1 MVSSIFISTVVLS
14 VLFILVG
21 ALTLSRDPKSHINR
35 LFLFMCFCLAIW
47 LTSNHIAG
55 DTSVANSFSLA
66 ANRSTLLFGI
76 LSTLLILLFIR
87 NLIGIRSEIINK
99 LHVFV
104 NIVICFAC
112 FTPLIVKSVYIGN
125 DTVAIKFGILSGL
138 YFFMVALN
146 AILSIFYIVKGRKEA
161 TGALRSQLSIIL
173 LSFAIGLI
181 GIIIVNALLPFV
193 FSIYSMTDIGSFF
206 SLSFVLGISY
216 AIIRH
221 KLFDIRLA
229 VARTLG
235 YVLSIGVLAVTYG
248 IVAFIVIDKLIFN
261 ANSSSTLK
269 RAVFTMLAVVLATTY
284 SPLRQ
289 FFNKLTNKIFY
300 RDAYD
305 SQALLDSFN
314 RSLLTTID
322 LDKLLKTTANT
333 INEYIKSE
341 YLLFGIK
348 DFKGSPQRVVG
359 TLDIDFAQEDIEKVR
374 KITPL
379 MQAKSIIVDDL
390 PEDQANLKNLLIANG
405 ISALVRLT
413 DTPDKKKEGMGY
425 IVLGAK
431 KSGGRYSAQDIR
443 NLEIIADIL
452 VIAVQNSLRF
462 EEIQSFNKTLQEK
475 IDDATKKLRSANQR
489 LIELDQTKDDFISMA
504 SHQLRTPLT
513 SIKGYVSMV
522 IEGDA
527 GKVSKKQVELLDQ
540 AFVSAQRMVYLI
552 ADLLNV
558 SRLRTG
564 KFVIDPKQ
572 TNLTDII
579 EGEITQLIE
588 TAKGRNLKL
597 VYNKPKSFPVLM
609 LDEVKTRQVIMNFID
624 NAIYYTP
631 SGGHISVSLADLGE
645 SIEFIVTDDG
655 IGVPQAEQHQLFSKF
670 YRANN
675 AKKARPDGT
684 GLGLFMAKKVIV
696 AQGGSIIFKSAEN
709 KGSTFGFAFI
719 KKPLLPENF
728 KGVIK

>member
-1 MVSSIFISTVVLS
+1 MFSSIFISTIVLS
-14 VLFILVG
+14 VTFILVG
-21 ALTLSRDPKSHINR
+21 ALTLSRDPKSYINR

-47 LTSNHIAG
+47 LTSNYIAG
-55 DTSVANSFSLA
+55 DTSVTSNLSLV
-66 ANRSTLLFGI
+66 ANRTTLLFGI

-87 NLIGIRSEIINK
+87 NLIGIKSRIFNK
-99 LHVFV
+99 LHVLV

-112 FTPLIVKSVYIGN
+112 FTPLIVKSVYIEN

-138 YFFMVALN
+138 YFFMIALN
-146 AILSIFYIVKGRKEA
+146 AILSIFYIVKGRKET
-161 TGALRSQLSIIL
+161 TGVLRNQLSIIL
-173 LSFAIGLI
+173 LSFALGLT
-181 GIIIVNALLPFV
+181 GVIIVNALLPFV
-193 FSIYSMTDIGSFF
+193 FNIYNLTDIGSFF
-206 SLSFVLGISY
+206 SLSLVLGISY

-248 IVAFIVIDKLIFN
+248 IVAFIVIDKFVFSV
-261 ANSSSTLK
+261 NSSSTLK

-284 SPLRQ
+284 NPLRQ
-289 FFNKLTNKIFY
+289 FFNRLTNKIFY

-314 RSLLTTID
+314 RALLTTID

-359 TLDIDFAQEDIEKVR
+359 TLDIDFAQGDIEKVR

-379 MQAKSIIVDDL
+379 MQTKSIIVDDL
-390 PEDQANLKNLLIANG
+390 PEEQANLKNLLNANG
-405 ISALVRLT
+405 VSALVRLT

-431 KSGGRYSAQDIR
+431 KSGGRYTAQDIR

-462 EEIQSFNKTLQEK
+462 EEIQSFNKTLQGK
-475 IDDATKKLRSANQR
+475 VYDATKKLRSANNR
-489 LIELDQTKDDFISMA
+489 LVELDKSKDDFISMA

-513 SIKGYVSMV
+513 SIKGYLSMV
-522 IEGDA
+522 IDGDA
-527 GKVSKKQVELLDQ
+527 GKVTAKQSELLSR
-540 AFVSAQRMVYLI
+540 AYVSSQRMVYLI

-564 KFVIDPKQ
+564 KFIIEPKLSNLATVINGELDQLKQ
-572 TNLTDII
+572 TAKDRDIKLTFNNPSNFPDLMID
-579 EGEITQLIE
+579 E
-588 TAKGRNLKL
+588 TK
-597 VYNKPKSFPVLM
+597 V
-609 LDEVKTRQVIMNFID
+609 RQVIMNFID

-631 SGGHISVSLADLGE
+631 SGGHVEVILEDKDK
-645 SIEFIVTDDG
+645 SIELRVVDDG
-655 IGVPQAEQHQLFSKF
+655 IGVPKTEKHNLFNKF
-670 YRANN
+670 FRANN
-675 AKKARPDGT
+675 AQKARPDGT
-684 GLGLFMAKKVIV
+684 GLGLFMAKKVII
-696 AQGGSIIFKSAEN
+696 AQGGSIIFDTEEG

-728 KGVIK
+728 KGIIK